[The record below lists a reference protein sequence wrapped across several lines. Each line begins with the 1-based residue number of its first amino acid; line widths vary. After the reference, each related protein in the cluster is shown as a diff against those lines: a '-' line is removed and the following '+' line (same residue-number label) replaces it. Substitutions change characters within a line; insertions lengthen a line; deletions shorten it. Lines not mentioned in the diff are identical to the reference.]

1 MLMGI
6 ALVVARRRKERRY
19 PELVGP
25 GARSRL
31 VVLVEVGG
39 RWSAETS
46 GFVGALARAES
57 RCAVPLMR
65 KRAEWSWRLRW
76 GSILSC
82 AAARAVAASL
92 LEVPRASNGADGE
105 VPHLHEVER
114 DLHVAGR
121 LE

>member
-1 MLMGI
+1 M
-6 ALVVARRRKERRY
+6 VVARRRKERRY

-31 VVLVEVGG
+31 VVLAVEVGG

-46 GFVGALARAES
+46 GFVGALARAKS

-82 AAARAVAASL
+82 AAARAVASSL
-92 LEVPRASNGADGE
+92 LELPRTSCGADGE
-105 VPHLHEVER
+105 VPLEHEVER

>member
-1 MLMGI
+1 M
-6 ALVVARRRKERRY
+6 VCRNVWFR
-19 PELVGP
+19 
-25 GARSRL
+25 
-31 VVLVEVGG
+31 G
-39 RWSAETS
+39 RFGE
-46 GFVGALARAES
+46 F
-57 RCAVPLMR
+57 AVPLMR

-92 LEVPRASNGADGE
+92 LELPRASNGADEE